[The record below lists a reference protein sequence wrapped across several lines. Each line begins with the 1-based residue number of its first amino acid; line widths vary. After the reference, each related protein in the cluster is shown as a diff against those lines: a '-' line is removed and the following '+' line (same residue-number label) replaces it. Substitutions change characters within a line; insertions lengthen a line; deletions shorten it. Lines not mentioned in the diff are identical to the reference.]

1 MLNIKKILLPVDF
14 PVASLG
20 VLHQAAT
27 LARHFNSEI
36 VMLHVM
42 TAQSHAAG
50 VPEDSRELAEWDL
63 LAAIIR
69 QAQKQ
74 QDPSLRSELD
84 GLTIQRKLVNGD
96 AALAIVQT
104 AREEKA
110 DLIMMPS
117 HSFTFYQF
125 LMGSVTAKVL
135 HGTERPVWTG
145 AHVQDIARAEL
156 CDPQRPGRGRVRPPC

>member
-69 QAQKQ
+69 QAQNQ
-74 QDPSLRSELD
+74 QDPSLGPELD
-84 GLTIQRKLVNGD
+84 GLPIQRKLVNGD
-96 AALAIVQT
+96 AAVAIVQT
-104 AREEKA
+104 ARE
-110 DLIMMPS
+110 
-117 HSFTFYQF
+117 
-125 LMGSVTAKVL
+125 
-135 HGTERPVWTG
+135 
-145 AHVQDIARAEL
+145 
-156 CDPQRPGRGRVRPPC
+156 